1 MNFIHKLSINKLLG
15 VSYDTELQAEPESC
29 PNPENNCEPTLV
41 LLPIF
46 TVEDAP
52 PEKLLDRAEDIREPL
67 SGYIA
72 DRYIFDRF

>member
-1 MNFIHKLSINKLLG
+1 MNIG
-15 VSYDTELQAEPESC
+15 LQTEPETC

-52 PEKLLDRAEDIREPL
+52 PEKLIERARDIEEPL
-67 SGYIA
+67 ATYVM
-72 DRYIFDRF
+72 DRYKMNFY